1 MVGSIS
7 AIWGFIVVGKVNP
20 IFRLTKV
27 VYRDKLK
34 KRFIA
39 VNQTGGLKHG
49 VRTWCNSRKIC

>member
-34 KRFIA
+34 KKVYCSKPNRRIKA
-39 VNQTGGLKHG
+39 
-49 VRTWCNSRKIC
+49 WS